1 VPTCRLVGS
10 ESQSRGPDFANAL
23 IRPDSLAINGPR
35 YIDFVRDHCSSSV
48 RGRPSCSPEPA
59 FQNSPNISRPPCQL
73 GHEALPKER
82 SIRTYARYLKMNG
95 WNLFRRRIVQALAF
109 TLLTGGAVA
118 TIVVWAD
125 HLSNAQRNGGSAN
138 YSWAFIAVVLCVV
151 IALLL
156 WTGVATSIAIR
167 VEFSR
172 ATVRCEAVLAW
183 VLSGVMV
190 AIAVAVATWWQ
201 TVGANAPWFIQ
212 GSRPGSAASP
222 FSPNIVLTM
231 LLMVLAGVTSIIGV
245 SRIAQTWRAA

>member
-1 VPTCRLVGS
+1 
-10 ESQSRGPDFANAL
+10 
-23 IRPDSLAINGPR
+23 
-35 YIDFVRDHCSSSV
+35 
-48 RGRPSCSPEPA
+48 
-59 FQNSPNISRPPCQL
+59 
-73 GHEALPKER
+73 
-82 SIRTYARYLKMNG
+82 MNG